1 LAEKFRVCKVTNF
14 NYRCHMHSLR
24 VKKALEEVPVDNET
38 MTARIARYVHINA
51 LEATYQDHKA
61 RCSVYLN
68 RAVLAAEANVGM
80 LPKRAGEP
88 AGKYAHD
95 YIHKLITLRDQVAS
109 LNQVQGALLGG
120 RSLPVRLPYYDE
132 FTPEIRKNFWM
143 NDARCNIDCIFQL
156 YHKFRK
162 PVMIRA
168 NWDGPMGDF
177 MLTTY
182 ISACNDM

>member
-1 LAEKFRVCKVTNF
+1 
-14 NYRCHMHSLR
+14 MHSLR

-38 MTARIARYVHINA
+38 MTAWIACYVHINA
-51 LEATYQDHKA
+51 LEVTYQDHKA
-61 RCSVYLN
+61 RCSVYLS

-162 PVMIRA
+162 PIMIRA